1 MILECLLVETVS
13 ATDGLFSGFRL
24 MASMYSSS
32 SISFELL
39 RPFPELSVW
48 LLLMWSDEEK
58 RDRELCLR
66 RFLHKFVFSTKK
78 EEKDEILL
86 YHTCVQQAR

>member
-1 MILECLLVETVS
+1 MDFFFRYSVDGVDVFVELHLVIHS
-13 ATDGLFSGFRL
+13 GL
-24 MASMYSSS
+24 
-32 SISFELL
+32 
-39 RPFPELSVW
+39 FPELSVW